1 MKKKINIHFITVSA
15 FAVLITAFASMLLFY
30 GIFQDQV
37 FDDIRAYAHV
47 IQPLDKQFWEQ
58 EHNRLRLEEDGLR
71 ITMIAEDGTVE
82 YDSCMDE
89 GHMDNHSRR
98 PEIQKALEKGEG
110 TAIRWSDTSSL
121 HTLYYAQRLPNGA
134 VLRVGTESQN
144 IAQILKHM
152 TELVVV
158 LSLVIVLLCAY
169 LSHFL
174 TRRILSPIE
183 KLASDLDGSN
193 QETIYEEI
201 EPFIQ
206 MIRQQHIDI
215 LNHAKMRQE
224 FTANVS
230 HEPKTPLTAISG
242 YAELIANG
250 MAKGEDARRFASE
263 IHVSSDRLLSLIND
277 IIKLAELDEAEQE
290 FDLEQVELYQLAQG
304 CLDMMD
310 IEAAKQGILLQIAG
324 EPCTILANRALID
337 ELLYNLC
344 SNAIRYNN
352 QGGSVTVT
360 TAHKNGGVI
369 LSVKDTGIGIPK
381 EHQERVFERFY
392 RVDKSRS
399 KQSGGTGL
407 GLAIVKHIVA
417 QHHAEMNLES
427 EPGRGTKVEIFFHRY
442 ECS

>member
-1 MKKKINIHFITVSA
+1 MKKKVNIHFITVSA
-15 FAVLITAFASMLLFY
+15 FAVLITALASMLLFY
-30 GIFQDQV
+30 RVFQDQV
-37 FDDIRAYAHV
+37 FEDIRAYAHV
-47 IQPLDKQFWEQ
+47 IQSLGKQFWEQ
-58 EHNRLRLEEDGLR
+58 EHNLLRLEEDGLR

-82 YDSCMDE
+82 YDSSMDE
-89 GHMDNHSRR
+89 GQMDNHSMR
-98 PEIQKALEKGEG
+98 PEIQEALEKGEG
-110 TAIRWSDTSSL
+110 TAVRWSATSSV
-121 HTLYYAQRLPNGA
+121 HTLYYAQRLSDGA
-134 VLRVGTESQN
+134 ILRVGKDSQN
-144 IAQILKHM
+144 IAQILRHM
-152 TELVVV
+152 AELVIV
-158 LSLVIVLLCAY
+158 LALVIVLLCAY

-174 TRRILSPIE
+174 TRRLLRPIE
-183 KLASDLDGSN
+183 KLASDLDSSGKD
-193 QETIYEEI
+193 TIYEEI
-201 EPFIQ
+201 KPFIQ
-206 MIRQQHIDI
+206 MIRQQHVDI

-230 HEPKTPLTAISG
+230 HELKTPLTAISG

-290 FDLEQVELYQLAQG
+290 FDLEPVDLYRLAQG

-310 IEAAKQGILLQIAG
+310 VQAAKQGIRLQLTG
-324 EPCTILANRALID
+324 EPCTIKANRALMD

-360 TAHKNGGVI
+360 TAYENGRVL

-417 QHHAEMNLES
+417 QHSAEMVLES
-427 EPGRGTKVEIFFHRY
+427 EPGIGTEIRIFF
-442 ECS
+442 SQ

>member
-1 MKKKINIHFITVSA
+1 MKKRINIHFITVSA
-15 FAVLITAFASMLLFY
+15 IAVLITAIASVLLFY

-58 EHNRLRLEEDGLR
+58 EYNRLRLEEDGLR

-82 YDSCMDE
+82 YDSSMDE
-89 GHMDNHSRR
+89 GQMDNHSRR

-110 TAIRWSDTSSL
+110 TAIRWSATSSL

-134 VLRVGTESQN
+134 VLRVGKDSQN
-144 IAQILKHM
+144 IAQILRHM
-152 TELVVV
+152 TEIVVV
-158 LSLVIVLLCAY
+158 LSLAIVLLCAY

-174 TRRILSPIE
+174 TSRLLRPIE
-183 KLASDLDGSN
+183 KLASGLDCSS

-206 MIRQQHIDI
+206 MIRQQHVDI

-230 HEPKTPLTAISG
+230 HELKTPLTAISG

-263 IHVSSDRLLSLIND
+263 IHVSSDRLLFLIND
-277 IIKLAELDEAEQE
+277 IIKLAELDEAEQKI
-290 FDLEQVELYQLAQG
+290 DLEQVELYSLAQG

-310 IEAAKQGILLQIAG
+310 LEAAKRGIDLQLKG
-324 EPCTILANRALID
+324 EPCTIIANRALMD

-352 QGGSVTVT
+352 QGGSVIVT
-360 TAHKNGGVI
+360 TVRENGRI
-369 LSVKDTGIGIPK
+369 MLSVRDTGIGIPK

-417 QHHAEMNLES
+417 QHHAEMILES
-427 EPGRGTKVEIFFHRY
+427 EPGSGTKIEIFFPQI
-442 ECS
+442 

>member
-15 FAVLITAFASMLLFY
+15 FAVLITALVSMLLFY
-30 GIFQDQV
+30 RVFQDQV
-37 FDDIRAYAHV
+37 FEDIRAYAHV

-58 EHNRLRLEEDGLR
+58 ERNLLRLEENGLR
-71 ITMIAEDGTVE
+71 ITMISENGTVE
-82 YDSCMDE
+82 YDSSMDE
-89 GHMDNHSRR
+89 GLMDNHSRR
-98 PEIQKALEKGEG
+98 PEILEAMEKGEG
-110 TAIRWSDTSSL
+110 TAVRWSATSSI
-121 HTLYYAQRLPNGA
+121 HTLYYAQRLTDGA
-134 VLRVGTESQN
+134 ILRVGKDSQN
-144 IAQILKHM
+144 IAQIFRHM
-152 TELVVV
+152 AELVIV

-174 TRRILSPIE
+174 TRRLLRPIE
-183 KLASDLDGSN
+183 KLASDLDSSGKDM
-193 QETIYEEI
+193 IYEEI
-201 EPFIQ
+201 KPFIQ
-206 MIRQQHIDI
+206 MIRQQHVDI

-230 HEPKTPLTAISG
+230 HELKTPLTAISG

-290 FDLEQVELYQLAQG
+290 FDVEPVDLYRLAQG

-310 IEAAKQGILLQIAG
+310 VQAAKQGIRLQLKG
-324 EPCTILANRALID
+324 EPCTIKANRALMD

-360 TAHKNGGVI
+360 TAYENGRVL
-369 LSVKDTGIGIPK
+369 LSVNDTGIGIPK

-417 QHHAEMNLES
+417 QHGAEMVLES
-427 EPGRGTKVEIFFHRY
+427 EPGIGTKIRIFF
-442 ECS
+442 SQI

>member
-15 FAVLITAFASMLLFY
+15 FAVLITALVSMLLFY
-30 GIFQDQV
+30 RVFQDQV
-37 FDDIRAYAHV
+37 FEDIRAYAHV

-58 EHNRLRLEEDGLR
+58 ERNLLRLEENGLR
-71 ITMIAEDGTVE
+71 ITMISENGTVE
-82 YDSCMDE
+82 YDSSMDE
-89 GHMDNHSRR
+89 GLMDNHSRR
-98 PEIQKALEKGEG
+98 PEILEAMEKGEG
-110 TAIRWSDTSSL
+110 TAVRWSATSSI
-121 HTLYYAQRLPNGA
+121 HTLYYAQRLSDGA
-134 VLRVGTESQN
+134 ILRVGKDSQN
-144 IAQILKHM
+144 IAQIFRHM
-152 TELVVV
+152 AELVIV

-174 TRRILSPIE
+174 TRRLLRPIE
-183 KLASDLDGSN
+183 KLASDLDSSGKDM
-193 QETIYEEI
+193 IYEEI

-206 MIRQQHIDI
+206 MIRQQHVDI

-230 HEPKTPLTAISG
+230 HELKTPLTAISG

-290 FDLEQVELYQLAQG
+290 FDVEPVELYRLAQG

-310 IEAAKQGILLQIAG
+310 VQAAKQGIRLQLKG
-324 EPCTILANRALID
+324 EPCTIKANRALMD

-360 TAHKNGGVI
+360 TAYENGRVL
-369 LSVKDTGIGIPK
+369 LSVNDTGIGIPK

-417 QHHAEMNLES
+417 QHGAEMVLES
-427 EPGRGTKVEIFFHRY
+427 EPGIGTKIRIFF
-442 ECS
+442 SQI

>member
-15 FAVLITAFASMLLFY
+15 FAVLITALVSMLLFY
-30 GIFQDQV
+30 RVFQDQV
-37 FDDIRAYAHV
+37 FEDIRAYAHV
-47 IQPLDKQFWEQ
+47 IQPLDKQLWEQ
-58 EHNRLRLEEDGLR
+58 ERNLLRLEENGLR
-71 ITMIAEDGTVE
+71 ITMISENGTVE
-82 YDSCMDE
+82 YDSSMDE
-89 GHMDNHSRR
+89 GLMDNHSRR
-98 PEIQKALEKGEG
+98 PEILEAMEKGEG
-110 TAIRWSDTSSL
+110 TAVRWSATSSI
-121 HTLYYAQRLPNGA
+121 HTLYYAQRLTDGA
-134 VLRVGTESQN
+134 ILRVGKDSQN
-144 IAQILKHM
+144 IAQIFRHM
-152 TELVVV
+152 AELVIV

-174 TRRILSPIE
+174 TRRLLRPIE
-183 KLASDLDGSN
+183 KLASDLDSSGKDM
-193 QETIYEEI
+193 IYEEI
-201 EPFIQ
+201 KPFIQ
-206 MIRQQHIDI
+206 MIRQQHVDI

-230 HEPKTPLTAISG
+230 HELKTPLTAISG

-290 FDLEQVELYQLAQG
+290 FDVEPVDLYRLAQG

-310 IEAAKQGILLQIAG
+310 VQAAKQGIRLQLKG
-324 EPCTILANRALID
+324 EPCTIKANRALMD

-360 TAHKNGGVI
+360 TAYENGRVL
-369 LSVKDTGIGIPK
+369 LSVNDTGIGIPK

-417 QHHAEMNLES
+417 QHGAEMVLES
-427 EPGRGTKVEIFFHRY
+427 EPGIGTKIRIFF
-442 ECS
+442 SQI

>member
-1 MKKKINIHFITVSA
+1 
-15 FAVLITAFASMLLFY
+15 
-30 GIFQDQV
+30 
-37 FDDIRAYAHV
+37 
-47 IQPLDKQFWEQ
+47 
-58 EHNRLRLEEDGLR
+58 
-71 ITMIAEDGTVE
+71 
-82 YDSCMDE
+82 
-89 GHMDNHSRR
+89 
-98 PEIQKALEKGEG
+98 
-110 TAIRWSDTSSL
+110 
-121 HTLYYAQRLPNGA
+121 
-134 VLRVGTESQN
+134 
-144 IAQILKHM
+144 
-152 TELVVV
+152 
-158 LSLVIVLLCAY
+158 
-169 LSHFL
+169 
-174 TRRILSPIE
+174 
-183 KLASDLDGSN
+183 
-193 QETIYEEI
+193 
-201 EPFIQ
+201 
-206 MIRQQHIDI
+206 
-215 LNHAKMRQE
+215 MRQE

-230 HEPKTPLTAISG
+230 HELKTPLTAISG
-242 YAELIANG
+242 YVELIANG

-310 IEAAKQGILLQIAG
+310 IEAAKQGILLQIEG

>member
-1 MKKKINIHFITVSA
+1 MKKRINIHFITVSA
-15 FAVLITAFASMLLFY
+15 IAVLITAIASVLLFY

-47 IQPLDKQFWEQ
+47 IQSLDKQFWEQ
-58 EHNRLRLEEDGLR
+58 EYNRLRLEEDGLR

-82 YDSCMDE
+82 YDSSMDE
-89 GHMDNHSRR
+89 GQMDNHSRR

-110 TAIRWSDTSSL
+110 TAIRWSVTSSL
-121 HTLYYAQRLPNGA
+121 HTLYYAKRLPNGA
-134 VLRVGTESQN
+134 VLRVGKDSQN
-144 IAQILKHM
+144 IAQILRHM
-152 TELVVV
+152 TEIVVV
-158 LSLVIVLLCAY
+158 LSLAIVLLCAY

-174 TRRILSPIE
+174 TSRLLRPIE
-183 KLASDLDGSN
+183 KLASGLDCSS

-206 MIRQQHIDI
+206 MIRQQHVDI

-230 HEPKTPLTAISG
+230 HELKTPLTAISG
-242 YAELIANG
+242 YAELIVNG

-263 IHVSSDRLLSLIND
+263 IHVSSDRLLFLIND
-277 IIKLAELDEAEQE
+277 IIKLAELDEAEQKI
-290 FDLEQVELYQLAQG
+290 DLEQVELYSLAQG

-310 IEAAKQGILLQIAG
+310 LEAAKQGIDLQLKG
-324 EPCTILANRALID
+324 EPCTIMANRALMD

-352 QGGSVTVT
+352 QGGSVIVT
-360 TAHKNGGVI
+360 TVRENGRI
-369 LSVKDTGIGIPK
+369 MLSVRDTGIGIPK

-417 QHHAEMNLES
+417 QHHAEMILES
-427 EPGRGTKVEIFFHRY
+427 EPGSGTKIEIFF
-442 ECS
+442 SQI